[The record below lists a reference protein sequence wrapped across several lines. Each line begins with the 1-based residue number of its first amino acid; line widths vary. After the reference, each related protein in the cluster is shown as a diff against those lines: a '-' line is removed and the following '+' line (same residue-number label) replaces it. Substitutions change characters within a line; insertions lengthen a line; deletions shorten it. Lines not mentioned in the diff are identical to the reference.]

1 MALTKVQIRNI
12 FENAKITIDDM
23 EAVASSPK
31 LKGFDSINLSGKG
44 ITDEIGLLLINSAYI
59 CNLVELD
66 LSENSLTNDFV
77 KALIESS
84 KAPKLEKTFL
94 VSNYIKSSAIPSLV
108 EKFGIDDE
116 DFDDDPRSGCRE
128 YVCGIAIYYNGD
140 NWIRLYDAAKQELIH
155 VGDFEDFQHY
165 EDESYGG
172 IVSIEDFYWVYNES
186 SDDADDAVFFDN
198 LSKARV
204 AFNKI
209 KAEAEDEAED
219 EEEDEAEDENEVV
232 VYDPL
237 NLSEKEEKERASYI
251 AEVEK
256 QCRVRA
262 KELGLP
268 GVEAQKLAEDVR
280 LEMVLIPAGTFLMG
294 SPASEKGR
302 HDGETQ
308 HEVTLTQPFY
318 MGKYEVTQEQW
329 EAVIGH
335 NPSIKTKGAKFP
347 VTDVSW
353 GACQAFIKKL
363 NAKTNG
369 RYRLPSEA
377 EWEYACR
384 AGTSTAYSVGDE
396 ITPKDAN
403 YAGSKIE
410 KPVAVGSYRPNAF
423 GLYDMHGNV
432 SEWCEDG
439 YARYPDGAVTDT
451 KGAAT
456 GIGPVVRGGSFRS
469 DVSKARSSN
478 RSFGTTAVRTD
489 SNGFRLARTP

>member
-1 MALTKVQIRNI
+1 MPLTKAQINEI
-12 FENAKITIDDM
+12 FEKNQITPEDM

-44 ITDEIGLLLINSAYI
+44 ITDEIGLVLINSAYI

-77 KALIESS
+77 KVLIESS

-186 SDDADDAVFFDN
+186 SDDADFFDN

-209 KAEAEDEAED
+209 KAEAEAEAED
-219 EEEDEAEDENEVV
+219 EDEVL

-237 NLSEKEEKERASYI
+237 NLSEEEEKERASFI

-268 GVEAQKLAEDVR
+268 GVEEQELAEDVR
-280 LEMVLIPAGTFLMG
+280 LEMVLIPAGTFMMG

-302 HDGETQ
+302 SDDETQ
-308 HEVTLTQPFY
+308 HQVTLTKSYY

-329 EAVIGH
+329 EAVMGK
-335 NPSIKTKGAKFP
+335 NPNSTKGARLP

-353 GACQAFIKKL
+353 GDCQGFIKKL
-363 NAKTNG
+363 NASTKG
-369 RYRLPSEA
+369 GYRLPTEA
-377 EWEYACR
+377 EWEFACR
-384 AGTSTAYSVGDE
+384 AGTTTRYSFGDK

-403 YAGSKIE
+403 YRDSKIG
-410 KPVAVGSYRPNAF
+410 KPVAVGSYKPNAF

-432 SEWCEDG
+432 WEWCEDLEVD
-439 YARYPDGAVTDT
+439 YP
-451 KGAAT
+451 KGAIT
-456 GIGPVVRGGSFRS
+456 DPKGGQQRKNAGCCVGGCFRYDES
-469 DVSKARSSN
+469 SARSSF
-478 RSFGTTAVRTD
+478 RGGHAPTFRTY
-489 SNGFRLARTP
+489 SSGFRLARTP

>member
-1 MALTKVQIRNI
+1 MPLTKAHINEI
-12 FENAKITIDDM
+12 FEKPQITLEDM

-44 ITDEIGLLLINSAYI
+44 ITDEIGLVLINSAYI

-84 KAPKLEKTFL
+84 KAPKLEKPFL

-186 SDDADDAVFFDN
+186 SDDANFFDN

-209 KAEAEDEAED
+209 KAEAEAEAED
-219 EEEDEAEDENEVV
+219 EDDVL

-237 NLSEKEEKERASYI
+237 NLSEEEEKERAAFI

-256 QCRVRA
+256 QCKDRA
-262 KELGLP
+262 EELGLP
-268 GVEAQKLAEDVR
+268 GVEEQELAEGIN
-280 LEMVLIPAGTFLMG
+280 LEMVLIPAGKFKMG
-294 SPASEKGR
+294 SPASEEGR

-489 SNGFRLARTP
+489 SNGFRLARAP